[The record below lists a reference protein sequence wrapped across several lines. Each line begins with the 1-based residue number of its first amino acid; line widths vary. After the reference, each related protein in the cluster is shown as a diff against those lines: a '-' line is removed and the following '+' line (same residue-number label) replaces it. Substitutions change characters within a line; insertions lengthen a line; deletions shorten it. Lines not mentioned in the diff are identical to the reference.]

1 MPVAWDDDSPGDARQ
16 LAANVAAVLHR
27 IVEEADQ
34 PQMPTV
40 AMAQQWHRDLYT
52 GIELP
57 IVYFAGEVRDT
68 DPAYPELVGY
78 EVRVGRHLAVASCD
92 VPAALERFTA
102 DIRTAVAAVDDAAAP
117 KRDRCQRRRA
127 VRHPRRCHAWRPPP
141 HASLAS
147 QPNRRGRVT
156 MLRGRV

>member
-57 IVYFAGEVRDT
+57 IAYFAGEVRDT

-102 DIRTAVAAVDDAAAP
+102 DLTR
-117 KRDRCQRRRA
+117 QY
-127 VRHPRRCHAWRPPP
+127 
-141 HASLAS
+141 LAT
-147 QPNRRGRVT
+147 PGNG
-156 MLRGRV
+156 